1 MKLKNKKQKSTIKIR
16 KLEITFW
23 TEICQVEFVKSV
35 VTQMVWF
42 IELWKNFYV
51 WPSFDSSMCIGGSW
65 E

>member
-1 MKLKNKKQKSTIKIR
+1 MKLKNKKQKVEPKK

-42 IELWKNFYV
+42 IELWKSFHV
-51 WPSFDSSMCIGGSW
+51 WPSFDSIMCISGSW